1 METCLC
7 ECDICRGSLYV
18 PSEDRTECECLPVA
32 NCTEYM
38 NGHPTDNDDWENSSE
53 NPNEDGAG
61 YCSCQGCKGG
71 YELVKGGEQ
80 NVCCKKID
88 NCSEYNTDCGCTKCV
103 DGYEPENGGESCV
116 EKDVCYMPDGTK
128 GKLEGECCIA
138 STSSCECDE
147 SSAFVL
153 ECDDRYPNCEIKTMS
168 SVGWCPGDDFICCT
182 KNSWRV
188 FDNSYGEREEG
199 DVFSCGSCWGF

>member
-38 NGHPTDNDDWENSSE
+38 NGHPTDNDDWENSSG

-103 DGYEPENGGESCV
+103 DGYEPEDGACKKEEDCLCYHGPNDLGCL
-116 EKDVCYMPDGTK
+116 VCEND
-128 GKLEGECCIA
+128 EGYCNELK
-138 STSSCECDE
+138 EEGYEPGD
-147 SSAFVL
+147 
-153 ECDDRYPNCEIKTMS
+153 P
-168 SVGWCPGDDFICCT
+168 WCPGTCVDGGLWCECEIEDCYLATANQDT
-182 KNSWRV
+182 KKCQC
-188 FDNSYGEREEG
+188 ECKTEEE
-199 DVFSCGSCWGF
+199 CL